1 LRLAV
6 SSRRLLTTAISL
18 TSRNSSAVK
27 IPRSLTGFVTE
38 KEQRREQRRREAAQ
52 GELEEHLRRR
62 GERYQDL
69 TGETPSRAL
78 LARWRDEYADEQE
91 IVHEAERQ
99 QRRDN
104 FDPVY

>member
-1 LRLAV
+1 LAV
-6 SSRRLLTTAISL
+6 SSRRLLTTAISP
-18 TSRNSSAVK
+18 TSWNGSAVK

-52 GELEEHLRRR
+52 GELEEHL
-62 GERYQDL
+62 RYQDL

>member
-1 LRLAV
+1 
-6 SSRRLLTTAISL
+6 
-18 TSRNSSAVK
+18 
-27 IPRSLTGFVTE
+27 
-38 KEQRREQRRREAAQ
+38 
-52 GELEEHLRRR
+52 
-62 GERYQDL
+62 
-69 TGETPSRAL
+69 L